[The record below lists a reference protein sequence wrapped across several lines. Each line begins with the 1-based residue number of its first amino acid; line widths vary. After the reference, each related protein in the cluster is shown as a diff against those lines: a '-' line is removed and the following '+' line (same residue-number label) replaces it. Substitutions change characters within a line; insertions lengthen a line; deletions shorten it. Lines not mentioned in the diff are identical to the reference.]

1 MQLPESEFAIMNYIW
16 SAEPPV
22 TTAMV
27 MEAVGNERAW
37 KPQTCLTLVA
47 RLIERGFLEARK
59 GKGREKT
66 FSPLISRREYL
77 QMETSTFMKQV
88 HGKSLSSLL
97 ASLTGMQLS
106 DKDKTELR
114 QWFDKLTEE

>member
-47 RLIERGFLEARK
+47 RLI
-59 GKGREKT
+59 
-66 FSPLISRREYL
+66 
-77 QMETSTFMKQV
+77 
-88 HGKSLSSLL
+88 
-97 ASLTGMQLS
+97 
-106 DKDKTELR
+106 
-114 QWFDKLTEE
+114 